1 MRLLIVEDDR
11 FLGEALKRGLEL
23 EGYAVRWI
31 QRGDDLLAATTA
43 EAYEVILLDL
53 ELPHMS
59 GLDAL
64 RLLRDR
70 RDLTP
75 VVIITAQDRSEQK
88 IAGLDAGADDYLVK
102 PIDLDEVTAR
112 VRAQIRRRDKR
123 STNELVAGDIRL
135 DLTGRTVSQG
145 ERAVLLT
152 SKEYRILAMLMRR
165 VRQFVSKT
173 DIESEIYEDSAD
185 IESNTVEVAVSA
197 LRRKLGRNAII
208 TARGLGYMIAS

>member
-1 MRLLIVEDDR
+1 MRLLIVEDDF

-23 EGYAVRWI
+23 GGYDVHWI
-31 QRGDDLLAATTA
+31 LRGDDLLAATTA
-43 EAYEVILLDL
+43 ETYEVILLDL
-53 ELPHMS
+53 ELPHLS

-64 RLLRDR
+64 RALRGR

-102 PIDLDEVTAR
+102 PIDLDEVMAR
-112 VRAQIRRRDKR
+112 IRAQIRRRDQR
-123 STNELVAGDIRL
+123 SDNELIVGDIRL
-135 DLTGRTVSQG
+135 DLAGRTVAQG
-145 ERAVLLT
+145 GRMVLLT

-165 VRQFVSKT
+165 VRRFVSKT
-173 DIESEIYEDSAD
+173 EIESEIYDDTAE
-185 IESNTVEVAVSA
+185 IESNTVEVTISA
-197 LRRKLGRNAII
+197 LRRKLGREAII